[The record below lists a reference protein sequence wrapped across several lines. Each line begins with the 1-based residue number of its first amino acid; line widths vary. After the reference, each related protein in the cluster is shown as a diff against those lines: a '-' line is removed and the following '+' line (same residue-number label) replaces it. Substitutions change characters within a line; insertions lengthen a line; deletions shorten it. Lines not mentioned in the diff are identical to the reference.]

1 MSQPPSTV
9 DAPPTPPVDVAAA
22 ASADVAAPPVDAPG
36 APPAPRGP
44 IRAVVFDLDGVVVDS
59 SAVMREAFR
68 IAYAE
73 VVGGGPAP
81 FEEYNQ
87 HMGRYFPDIMRL
99 MGLPLDMEEPFVRES
114 YRMAHLVP
122 LFPGVRETLEELRAR
137 GIRTAIATGKSGPR
151 ARSLLDTLGVLGLFD
166 RVIGS
171 DEVARPKPAPDIVL
185 QALGHLDVPPAQA
198 MMVGDAVIDLLSG
211 RQAGATTVAT
221 TWHGGDVT
229 ALLAAGPDVVAHA
242 PTNLLAHCPAP
253 LAP

>member
-9 DAPPTPPVDVAAA
+9 DATPSVVDVAR
-22 ASADVAAPPVDAPG
+22 
-36 APPAPRGP
+36 PAPARGP

-59 SAVMREAFR
+59 SAVMREAFS

-73 VVGGGPAP
+73 VVGDGPAP
-81 FEEYNQ
+81 FEEYNR

-99 MGLPLDMEEPFVRES
+99 MGLPLEMEEPFVRES

-122 LFPGVRETLEELRAR
+122 LFPGVRETLETLHGR
-137 GIRTAIATGKSGPR
+137 GIRMAIATGKSGPR

-166 RVIGS
+166 HVIGS

-185 QALGHLDVPPAQA
+185 QALGLMDVPPSQA

-211 RQAGATTVAT
+211 REAGATTVAT
-221 TWHGGDVT
+221 TWHGGDVS
-229 ALLAAGPDVVAHA
+229 ALLAAGPDLVAHA
-242 PTNLLAHCPAP
+242 PVDLLEQCPAALVP
-253 LAP
+253 

>member
-1 MSQPPSTV
+1 MSQPPSNV
-9 DAPPTPPVDVAAA
+9 DATLPAVA
-22 ASADVAAPPVDAPG
+22 G
-36 APPAPRGP
+36 RGP

-59 SAVMREAFR
+59 SAVMREAFS

-73 VVGGGPAP
+73 VVGDGPAP
-81 FEEYNQ
+81 FEEYNR

-99 MGLPLDMEEPFVRES
+99 MGLPLEMEEPFVRES

-122 LFPGVRETLEELRAR
+122 LFPGVRETLEELHTR
-137 GIRTAIATGKSGPR
+137 GIRMAIATGKSGPR

-166 RVIGS
+166 QVIGS

-185 QALGHLDVPPAQA
+185 QALGHLDVAPAQA

-211 RQAGATTVAT
+211 RDAGATTVAT
-221 TWHGGDVT
+221 TWHGGDVA

-242 PTNLLAHCPAP
+242 PGDLLAYCPAALVP
-253 LAP
+253 